1 MKPLSFYWNILHNES
16 EELHLRGGRRGLMN
30 EKVVVITGGSS
41 GMGKAMAN
49 YFAEQGAKVVICARN
64 EERLAETKLEL
75 ETYPD
80 QIKTYSLDV
89 RNREDLVKMVDD
101 VYETVGPITDLINNA
116 AGNFLVPAEDLSEN
130 GWNAV
135 IDIVLNGTWNLTQI
149 VGKRWIDS
157 GQKGSIVNIVA
168 TYAWTGGP
176 GVVHSASA
184 KAGVLAMTKT
194 LAVEWGARYGIRVN
208 AIAPGPIEN
217 TGGVDKLIQSEKAHK
232 MALKS
237 VPLQRFGKGEEVA
250 KLAGYL
256 LSEEGS
262 YINGTCVTIDGGQS
276 IGQSGFQ
283 SGAAAF
289 L

>member
-1 MKPLSFYWNILHNES
+1 MK
-16 EELHLRGGRRGLMN
+16 
-30 EKVVVITGGSS
+30 EKVVLITGGSS
-41 GMGKAMAN
+41 GMGKAMAH
-49 YFAEQGAKVVICARN
+49 YFSQHGAKVVICARN

-75 ETYPD
+75 ETYPN
-80 QIKTYSLDV
+80 QIKTYAVDV
-89 RNREDLVKMVDD
+89 RNRADLAAMVDD
-101 VYETVGPITDLINNA
+101 VYATVGPITDLINNA
-116 AGNFLVPAEDLSEN
+116 AGNFLVPAEELSEN

-135 IDIVLNGTWNLTQI
+135 IDIVLNGTWHLSQL
-149 VGKRWIDS
+149 VGKQWIDRKE
-157 GQKGSIVNIVA
+157 KGSIINIVA

-194 LAVEWGARYGIRVN
+194 LAVEWGSRYGIRVN
-208 AIAPGPIEN
+208 AIAPGPIED

-256 LSEEGS
+256 SSDEGA
-262 YINGTCVTIDGGQS
+262 YINGTCITIDGGQS

-283 SGAAAF
+283 TGAAAF